1 MNIRLRFRI
10 RRLRKR
16 RAQIHRQIEAERYA
30 WIDMC
35 DAVSEAVLEFN
46 DEMAMFYRFE
56 QHKHR
61 NAMRELA
68 KAASEI
74 RHEVLTLCREL

>member
-1 MNIRLRFRI
+1 
-10 RRLRKR
+10 
-16 RAQIHRQIEAERYA
+16 
-30 WIDMC
+30 MC